1 MVWESFIVVVV
12 GCVWMFMS
20 EIWSF
25 IVLVDFWR
33 EFEGFQGVLGVD
45 FWILGWSWLVL
56 VWVFLFYCQVCF
68 RVLFFGFVYFLF
80 FLDFRFVF
88 LLGDWV
94 SWWCLVKLRQRNFY
108 CWFFYFSSVFQ
119 SLRLVR
125 VWVYFGLLCFCF
137 F

>member
-1 MVWESFIVVVV
+1 MVWESYIVVVV

-56 VWVFLFYCQVCF
+56 VWVFLFYSQVCF

-94 SWWCLVKLRQRNFY
+94 SWWCLVKLRQRYFY

-119 SLRLVR
+119 SLGLVR
-125 VWVYFGLLCFCF
+125 VQVYFRLLYFCF